1 MLGVLYAASV
11 RAWLR
16 RNSTATRARAA
27 SMGVER
33 MTRAGTRESDP
44 MTGEDVQATATASCS
59 PMAGG
64 RAERI
69 SRSAPEV
76 ERLMVEAESKGLAPR
91 RWSLQGRVTSVRSAT
106 RRSFTARA
114 GPVPGLDAAAGRSKV
129 LSAESGRGR

>member
-1 MLGVLYAASV
+1 M
-11 RAWLR
+11 
-16 RNSTATRARAA
+16 A

-33 MTRAGTRESDP
+33 MTRAGTRESEL

-59 PMAGG
+59 PTAGG
-64 RAERI
+64 RAVRI

-91 RWSLQGRVTSVRSAT
+91 RWSLQGRVMSVRSAM
-106 RRSFTARA
+106 RRSFMARA
-114 GPVPGLDAAAGRSKV
+114 GLAPSLAGRSMV